1 MVNMLPFIHNCQF
14 CGFLLNNNNC
24 IDRLSTLEWKAN
36 IQNRYLCHHS
46 TTGVKTPDVIWLYA
60 FPYSPQ
66 TEKYLVEIDALPK
79 L

>member
-36 IQNRYLCHHS
+36 IQIGIYVTAALQVSRPLM
-46 TTGVKTPDVIWLYA
+46 LYGYML
-60 FPYSPQ
+60 FRIVHRLKN
-66 TEKYLVEIDALPK
+66 T
-79 L
+79 

>member
-36 IQNRYLCHHS
+36 IQIGIYV
-46 TTGVKTPDVIWLYA
+46 TTALQVSRPLMLYGYML
-60 FPYSPQ
+60 FRIVHRLKN
-66 TEKYLVEIDALPK
+66 T
-79 L
+79 